1 MHPVCPGVVQAVIT
15 LQESWNRAV
24 HEETRLFIALFWCKK
39 VSFLFLYHNTGRACH
54 EKILEVFQRA
64 AKRSIFYYGAGI
76 IRKAGAKNPG
86 NMWGKYTGRGK
97 KTRASEG
104 LFVTVCR
111 FTHCHFADRRAYFH
125 VFRKCRE
132 YDCNCSCP
140 GDECSFGNG
149 AGMESWTD
157 KVLSTLSNKSLT
169 TVEASQNI
177 SLREGG
183 EHEHDE
189 DENHTNE
196 ENHDE
201 EHYDPHVWLNPLN
214 AKKEMEN
221 IKDAF
226 VKTDP
231 EHKQYYENN
240 YKAWSDECD
249 RLYNE
254 YQEAL
259 NQVKTKNLVVSHEAF
274 GYLCDAFGLN
284 QMGIQGIEPDSE
296 PDPAHMAEIIDFVK
310 ANQVKVI
317 FSEELVSPK
326 VAQSIANATGAQLE
340 VLNPIEGL
348 TNTQLENGD
357 DYFTVMRENLT
368 ALKKALN

>member
-1 MHPVCPGVVQAVIT
+1 MT
-15 LQESWNRAV
+15 LLKNYIRFV
-24 HEETRLFIALFWCKK
+24 LFIVLSLVFSFHLYATDNAGPILIISSYNPDTRNTTANISEFMEEYKRGGGISPVVIENMNCKSLPEAPLWDGK
-39 VSFLFLYHNTGRACH
+39 MRGILDKYKENNTPQLIIILGQEAWASYISQEYKPDIPVLCGMISKNAILLPDSDLNVAEWEPKYIDIQEYVDKGLHLGGFLYSYDVKENIR
-54 EKILEVFQRA
+54 L
-64 AKRSIFYYGAGI
+64 
-76 IRKAGAKNPG
+76 IRKLYPQ
-86 NMWGKYTGRGK
+86 T
-97 KTRASEG
+97 
-104 LFVTVCR
+104 
-111 FTHCHFADRRAYFH
+111 
-125 VFRKCRE
+125 
-132 YDCNCSCP
+132 
-140 GDECSFGNG
+140 
-149 AGMESWTD
+149 
-157 KVLSTLSNKSLT
+157 
-169 TVEASQNI
+169 QNI
-177 SLREGG
+177 ALITDNTYGG
-183 EHEHDE
+183 LAMQ
-189 DENHTNE
+189 TL
-196 ENHDE
+196 
-201 EHYDPHVWLNPLN
+201 V
-214 AKKEMEN
+214 KKEMEN

-226 VKTDP
+226 VKADP

-240 YKAWSDECD
+240 YKAWSEECD
-249 RLYNE
+249 RLHGE

-259 NQVKTKNLVVSHEAF
+259 SQVKTKNLVVSHEAF

-296 PDPAHMAEIIDFVK
+296 PNPAHMAEIIDFVK

>member
-1 MHPVCPGVVQAVIT
+1 MV
-15 LQESWNRAV
+15 
-24 HEETRLFIALFWCKK
+24 K
-39 VSFLFLYHNTGRACH
+39 
-54 EKILEVFQRA
+54 
-64 AKRSIFYYGAGI
+64 
-76 IRKAGAKNPG
+76 
-86 NMWGKYTGRGK
+86 
-97 KTRASEG
+97 
-104 LFVTVCR
+104 
-111 FTHCHFADRRAYFH
+111 
-125 VFRKCRE
+125 
-132 YDCNCSCP
+132 
-140 GDECSFGNG
+140 
-149 AGMESWTD
+149 
-157 KVLSTLSNKSLT
+157 ST
-169 TVEASQNI
+169 QC
-177 SLREGG
+177 
-183 EHEHDE
+183 
-189 DENHTNE
+189 
-196 ENHDE
+196 
-201 EHYDPHVWLNPLN
+201 
-214 AKKEMEN
+214 KKEMEN

-226 VKTDP
+226 VKADP

-240 YKAWSDECD
+240 YKAWSEECD
-249 RLYNE
+249 RLHGE

-259 NQVKTKNLVVSHEAF
+259 SQVKTKNLVVSHEAF

-296 PDPAHMAEIIDFVK
+296 PNPAHMAEIIDFVK

>member
-1 MHPVCPGVVQAVIT
+1 MKLILNFISRFAVYRQKGGIMKKYYKKILLLCGAAVMLSAMMLAGCASQPSASSDVSLSNDNKKLNVIT
-15 LQESWNRAV
+15 SFYPMYDFA
-24 HEETRLFIALFWCKK
+24 KK
-39 VSFLFLYHNTGRACH
+39 IGGEYVDVTNLVPAGTEPHDWEPSTTD
-54 EKILEVFQRA
+54 ITSLEHADVFV
-64 AKRSIFYYGAGI
+64 Y
-76 IRKAGAKNPG
+76 
-86 NMWGKYTGRGK
+86 
-97 KTRASEG
+97 
-104 LFVTVCR
+104 
-111 FTHCHFADRRAYFH
+111 
-125 VFRKCRE
+125 
-132 YDCNCSCP
+132 
-140 GDECSFGNG
+140 NG

-183 EHEHDE
+183 KHEHEHDE

-284 QMGIQGIEPDSE
+284 QMGIQGLEPDSE